1 MGVYAYFQKLRLST
15 FKEWNTKIFE
25 LQHISRKYWRRTIS
39 GGWVL
44 SSNLVARSTQSCRKT
59 KTSGWQLASRCLSA
73 PMSIFILTS
82 RIFNSQEFPKLSL
95 HKSVLFISLNSP
107 VFFPFAAVRQRM
119 WNICSQHG
127 QAACINGPFPPY
139 MLTQLWC
146 FPQQVWDK
154 VILNKS
160 PRSAPPLSHSGLEW
174 EGREMGKL
182 GQVAMCVSLILSAVT
197 TSAPTSIHQLPNFC
211 LMCN

>member
-25 LQHISRKYWRRTIS
+25 LQHISRKYWRQTIS

-59 KTSGWQLASRCLSA
+59 ETSGWQLASRCLSA

-95 HKSVLFISLNSP
+95 HKSVLFILLNCP
-107 VFFPFAAVRQRM
+107 VFFSLSLLYVNVCETYVHNMARLRA
-119 WNICSQHG
+119 
-127 QAACINGPFPPY
+127 
-139 MLTQLWC
+139 LTALFRLTC
-146 FPQQVWDK
+146 LHSFDVSRSK
-154 VILNKS
+154 FEIKS
-160 PRSAPPLSHSGLEW
+160 
-174 EGREMGKL
+174 
-182 GQVAMCVSLILSAVT
+182 
-197 TSAPTSIHQLPNFC
+197 F
-211 LMCN
+211 